1 MKKAIALTAVFLVML
16 LSIVSVFAFPT
27 SGSITVVMINK
38 ADKQP
43 LVSQNVTV
51 IKVADC
57 LYNETDITFSLNA
70 DFSDTD
76 VDLES
81 SEAAEQLLPV
91 AKEKGIV
98 GETVSS
104 DSEGKAFF
112 AERELGAYLVYS
124 PDGVFSPFIAF
135 VPMVTEDGACFEL
148 TAQPKIDIQEEPST
162 EPAEEP
168 STEPAEEPSTEPTS
182 ETETTTKKDTR
193 TNTDSSSNTGKEKLP
208 QTGML
213 QYPVPILGLCGVL
226 VFSKG
231 FVLYANSKKEEN

>member
-43 LVSQNVTV
+43 LVSQDVTV

-104 DSEGKAFF
+104 DNEGKAFF
-112 AERELGAYLVYS
+112 AERELGAYLVCS

-148 TAQPKIDIQEEPST
+148 TAQPKIDIQ
-162 EPAEEP
+162 EEP